1 MAKLNENSSLK
12 EIMDTLENTTK
23 EIEDNKVIY
32 DNAITIVDTKANFN
46 DSTNV
51 LNILYDDSYIYVLK
65 ASKLVKTDLNFNVIF
80 SISYSNF

>member
-32 DNAITIVDTKANFN
+32 DNAITIVDKKQ
-46 DSTNV
+46 
-51 LNILYDDSYIYVLK
+51 ILM
-65 ASKLVKTDLNFNVIF
+65 TQQMF
-80 SISYSNF
+80 

>member
-32 DNAITIVDTKANFN
+32 DNAITIVDKKANFN

-65 ASKLVKTDLNFNVIF
+65 SIKISKNRFKF
-80 SISYSNF
+80 

>member
-32 DNAITIVDTKANFN
+32 DNAITIVDKKANFN

-80 SISYSNF
+80 SIS